1 MSSIRISKKSPDS
14 KVNVLLYHQIG
25 DLPNTYTNLNCF
37 CRTDEFYR
45 QMEFLSTSNYKVI
58 TLTKA
63 VDIIFNKKL
72 IDDKFIVLTFDDGC
86 EKFYDKAFPILEKFN
101 LPSTIYPVASYLSKY
116 ASWGS
121 AINPDLKILSKRML
135 VDLFE
140 LGVEIGAHTMDHP
153 KLTKLDRHKAIDQVR
168 NSKETL
174 EQLIGESVQSFAY
187 PHGDYNKGTIEIV
200 KEAGFHNAVTC
211 ISSLAEA
218 AKSIY
223 EIPRKYITFFDDIK
237 LFKQKIESNA

>member
-86 EKFYDKAFPILEKFN
+86 EKFYDVTFPILEKFN
-101 LPSTIYPVASYLSKY
+101 FPSTVYPVVGFLGKY
-116 ASWGS
+116 ASWS
-121 AINPDLKILSKRML
+121 AIYNPELKILSKRML
-135 VDLFE
+135 IELNK
-140 LGVEIGAHTMDHP
+140 LGVEVGAHTMDHV
-153 KLTKLDRHKAIDQVR
+153 KLTHIKRNDAINQVQ

-174 EQLIGESVQSFAY
+174 EQLLEQNIHSFAY
-187 PHGDYNKGTIEIV
+187 PHGDFNKKIIEIV
-200 KEAGFHNAVTC
+200 TEAGFSNALTC
-211 ISSLAEA
+211 INDFAEE
-218 AKSIY
+218 AKSVY
-223 EIPRKYITFFDDIK
+223 EIPRKYITYFDNLDK
-237 LFKQKIESNA
+237 FKQKLY